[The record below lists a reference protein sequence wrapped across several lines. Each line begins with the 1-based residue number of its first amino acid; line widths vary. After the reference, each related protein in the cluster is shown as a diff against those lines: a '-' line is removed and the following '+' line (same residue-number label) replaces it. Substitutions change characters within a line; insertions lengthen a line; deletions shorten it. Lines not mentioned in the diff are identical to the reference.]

1 MYKNLKVERLVE
13 LLKEWRK
20 DAVKR
25 INEGPKS
32 LGITDTYW
40 DGQLSIIDQMLQVI
54 NIFK

>member
-20 DAVKR
+20 DAIKH

-32 LGITDTYW
+32 LGITDTYF